1 MRIDILTGKFGMGHM
16 VAAKAIKEQIQTSGV
31 AADIEIV
38 DWFDYVSPKMAK
50 QYYSFFEIMVKK
62 GVKIYNTRYRLMENM
77 KTDQKPELYRYF
89 SRYFE
94 KYVEEKKSD
103 LIIST
108 LPLCSQ
114 IVSFYKEKYN
124 SNLLLITCVTD
135 ITGHSEWINKNTDIY
150 LVGSDSVKA
159 KFIEKGVLPDK
170 IFVTGIPVRSE
181 FMTRAKEWK
190 ASDHH
195 YKKKILLMGGGLGML
210 PIEDSFYQ
218 DLNKLPDLE
227 FTVITGKNQSLYN
240 YLRGR
245 HQNIRVLGYVNNIF
259 DYMVQSDALIT
270 KPGGVTTFEAIF
282 SDLPILAL
290 KPLLQQ
296 EKYNAQFI
304 QDMKIGTVINYEG
317 KLNTSSISDLLK
329 QDQLDFYKYNIQKMK
344 GSLNVNILNDI
355 LNELCR
361 MNRENQKRDLA
372 EIS

>member
-16 VAAKAIKEQIQTSGV
+16 VAARAIKEQIQASGV
-31 AADIEIV
+31 DTEIEIV

-50 QYYSFFEIMVKK
+50 QYYSFFEIIVKK
-62 GVKIYNTRYRLMENM
+62 GFKIYNTRYRLMENM

-114 IVSFYKEKYN
+114 IVSVYKEKNN
-124 SNLLLITCVTD
+124 SDLLLITCVTD

-150 LVGSDSVKA
+150 LVGSDTVKA
-159 KFIEKGVLPDK
+159 KFIEKGVIPDK

-181 FMTRAKEWK
+181 FMTGAKEWK
-190 ASDHH
+190 GTDQH

-210 PIEDSFYQ
+210 PIEDSFYH
-218 DLNKLPDLE
+218 DLNKLPNLE
-227 FTVITGKNQSLYN
+227 FTVITGKNQLLYN

-245 HQNIRVLGYVNNIF
+245 YQNIRVLGYVNNIF
-259 DYMVQSDALIT
+259 DYMVQADAIIT

-282 SDLPILAL
+282 SDLPILVL
-290 KPLLQQ
+290 KPMLQQ

-317 KLNTSSISDLLK
+317 RINAASIMDLLQ
-329 QDQLDFYKYNIQKMK
+329 QDQLDFYKRNIQKIK
-344 GSLNVNILNDI
+344 GRLNINILNDI
-355 LNELCR
+355 LNELYKLYSD
-361 MNRENQKRDLA
+361 NQKRNIA